1 MVRRQL
7 RRKSNVVLVD
17 RKAEVLS
24 SRCTYSTYS
33 LLCCT
38 YHAYPAY
45 HPYCTYKVLELLGSL
60 HRTTWSNEELW
71 PTPHVT
77 PALRV
82 GGGKAASVRVTELRL
97 SGPGVSVDAAA
108 PVLSWWEA
116 QSRRMEEPCLPL
128 KP

>member
-1 MVRRQL
+1 MLTLLTMLAILTRC
-7 RRKSNVVLVD
+7 
-17 RKAEVLS
+17 S
-24 SRCTYSTYS
+24 SCHA
-33 LLCCT
+33 
-38 YHAYPAY
+38 YHAFLPRY
-45 HPYCTYKVLELLGSL
+45 TYQVLELLGSL
-60 HRTTWSNEELW
+60 HRTTWSKEELW

-116 QSRRMEEPCLPL
+116 QSRRMEAPCLPL
-128 KP
+128 RP

>member
-1 MVRRQL
+1 M
-7 RRKSNVVLVD
+7 
-17 RKAEVLS
+17 
-24 SRCTYSTYS
+24 
-33 LLCCT
+33 
-38 YHAYPAY
+38 
-45 HPYCTYKVLELLGSL
+45 LELLGSL
-60 HRTTWSNEELW
+60 HRTTWSKEELW

-82 GGGKAASVRVTELRL
+82 GGGKAASVRLTELRL

-128 KP
+128 QP